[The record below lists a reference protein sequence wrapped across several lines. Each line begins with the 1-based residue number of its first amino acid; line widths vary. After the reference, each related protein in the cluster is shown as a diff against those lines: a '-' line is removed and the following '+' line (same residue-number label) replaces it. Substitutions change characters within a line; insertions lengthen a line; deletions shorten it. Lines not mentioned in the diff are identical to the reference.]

1 MGFLKKAGRV
11 EAQLLH
17 ERCPRGRT
25 QVLLVGLS
33 IVVTMTE
40 MVGIPASTFDDQ
52 PGPAAVAAPRPAG
65 SRAVGSR
72 TFTPRAVYL
81 AGPSGFFEA
90 GRQWHR
96 QVVLP
101 AVTAAGLIPKDPWSG
116 PSPIADV
123 LATMEYGLERRLA
136 LQAANLDQGR
146 SDLELLNDSEAVLA
160 SLDGQDV
167 DSGTAVEIGYG
178 FARGL
183 LIVGLRTD
191 SRRCADNEGSTV
203 NLMIETCITDSG
215 GILTDSLPEAVAFIA
230 DRLGARSR

>member
-1 MGFLKKAGRV
+1 MA
-11 EAQLLH
+11 
-17 ERCPRGRT
+17 P
-25 QVLLVGLS
+25 
-33 IVVTMTE
+33 
-40 MVGIPASTFDDQ
+40 
-52 PGPAAVAAPRPAG
+52 PGG
-65 SRAVGSR
+65 SA
-72 TFTPRAVYL
+72 
-81 AGPSGFFEA
+81 
-90 GRQWHR
+90 
-96 QVVLP
+96 

-123 LATMEYGLERRLA
+123 LAIMEYGLERRLA
-136 LQAANLDQGR
+136 LQTANLDQGR
-146 SDLELLNDSEAVLA
+146 YDLELLEDSEAVVA

-203 NLMIETCITDSG
+203 NLMIETCIADSG